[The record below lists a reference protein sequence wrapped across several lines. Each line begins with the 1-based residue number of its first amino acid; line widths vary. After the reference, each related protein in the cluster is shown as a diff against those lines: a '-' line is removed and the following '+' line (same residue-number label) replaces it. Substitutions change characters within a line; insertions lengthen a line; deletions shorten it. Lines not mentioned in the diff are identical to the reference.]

1 MLWRDS
7 LNLSSKEG
15 GEHFGHKLIKGIF
28 PGEGGVGGEPGGVW
42 REFGAAFSL
51 ISSTQ
56 KNDDR
61 GEGKKVSPQEGKG
74 KIVGKMIA
82 RMVLGTGSGVGK
94 SLVVAGM
101 CRFAARLGVRVVPFK
116 SQNMSNNSAVLSG
129 GGEIARAQA
138 LQARACRVPPVAAMN
153 PLLLKPMGEGR
164 SQVIFMGQPLGVY
177 TIAGYREL
185 KRELF
190 PRVAEIFSELASG
203 YDLVILEG
211 AGSPAEINLLSE
223 DIANTRIA
231 RAVGA
236 PALLLGDIEPG
247 GVFAAL
253 YGTLALLPPE
263 DRDVIRWLAINK
275 FRGDASLLGPGMD
288 RISHLTG
295 RPFLGVIPH
304 LGDLSLPDEDSFR
317 PRTSGVSSPDD
328 LRIVV
333 FEWPHLSNRS
343 DLDPF
348 LFDRGVDLSFLPLS
362 GPAPPLEGPGRPDAV
377 VLPGTRQTISDLES
391 LYRSPLHSWLQ
402 AYRRSGGAIVGICGG
417 YQMMGS
423 QIRDPLGVESSRS
436 EISGLGFFS
445 HQVLFRE
452 EKIARPVLARFRRP
466 PFRGGQSHVDRA
478 LLGYEIRQGRSEG
491 EDPRE
496 ALFDL
501 LDPGDGRFL
510 EAEGRSDP
518 DGRIFGSP
526 VHGLFDDTDF
536 RRAFYGLLRRGGIP
550 DACLSE
556 SSREID
562 RALDRVADLLAREI
576 DLEAFLFKEP
586 PRPLPGGVSG
596 DPFGG

>member
-1 MLWRDS
+1 M
-7 LNLSSKEG
+7 SS
-15 GEHFGHKLIKGIF
+15 
-28 PGEGGVGGEPGGVW
+28 
-42 REFGAAFSL
+42 
-51 ISSTQ
+51 
-56 KNDDR
+56 
-61 GEGKKVSPQEGKG
+61 QEGKG
-74 KIVGKMIA
+74 QNVGKMIA

-94 SLVVAGM
+94 SLVVAGI
-101 CRFAARLGVRVVPFK
+101 CRFAARRGIRVVPFK

-153 PLLLKPMGEGR
+153 PLLLKPLGEGR
-164 SQVIFMGQPLGVY
+164 SQVIFMGRSLGVY
-177 TIAGYREL
+177 TIAEYRDL

-203 YDLVILEG
+203 NDLVILEG

-223 DIANTRIA
+223 DIANTRLA

-236 PALLLGDIEPG
+236 PALLVGDIEPG
-247 GVFAAL
+247 GVFASL

-263 DRDVIRWLAINK
+263 DREVIRWLVINK
-275 FRGDASLLGPGMD
+275 FRGDASLLGPGLA

-304 LGDLSLPDEDSFR
+304 LGEISLPDEDSFR
-317 PRTSGVSSPDD
+317 PHESGGSSPED

-333 FEWPHLSNRS
+333 LEWPHLSNRS

-348 LFDRGVDLSFLPLS
+348 LFDRGVGLSFLSLSAPPPPLS
-362 GPAPPLEGPGRPDAV
+362 GPGRPDAV
-377 VLPGTRQTISDLES
+377 VLPGTRRTIADLEA
-391 LYRSPLHSWLQ
+391 LYRSPLHAWLLD
-402 AYRRSGGAIVGICGG
+402 YRRSGGAVVGICGG

-423 QIRDPLGVESSRS
+423 RIRDPLGVESIRS
-436 EISGLGFFS
+436 EIPGLGFFS
-445 HQVLFRE
+445 HEVLFRE

-466 PFRGGQSHVDRA
+466 PFREGLSQVDRV
-478 LLGYEIRQGRSEG
+478 LEGYEIRQGRSEG
-491 EDPRE
+491 GEIRE

-518 DGRIFGSP
+518 EGKIFGSP
-526 VHGLFDDTDF
+526 VHGLFDDTAF
-536 RRAFYGLLRRGGIP
+536 RQAFYCLLRRGGIP
-550 DACLSE
+550 DSGLSDTA
-556 SSREID
+556 REVD
-562 RALDRVADLLAREI
+562 RALDRVADVLAREI

-586 PRPLPGGVSG
+586 PPPLPRLPQG